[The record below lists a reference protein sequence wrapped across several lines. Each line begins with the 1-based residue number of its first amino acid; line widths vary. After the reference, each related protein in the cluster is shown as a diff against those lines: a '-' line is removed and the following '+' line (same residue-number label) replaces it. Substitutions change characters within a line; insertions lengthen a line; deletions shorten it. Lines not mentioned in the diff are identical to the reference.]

1 MKSVALYIYIDELID
16 DVLTP
21 IRHRFELFDKEAIN
35 ITSSI
40 QNFRDLGKIFTD
52 YSKSFT
58 IPASS
63 HNNKIVHHWY
73 NSEVGETV
81 IDSPLDLDNAF
92 DHRITYYGYIEIDTI
107 PFRFGKWSLKG
118 SKKVNNKIESYSI
131 DFKGNL
137 VQLKERFKDDKLN
150 SLAYF
155 VDGVRI
161 SYYDELNHLYNL
173 SEVQDRVE
181 GDASQDILYPIIGAK
196 RKFYLD
202 SGTAA
207 QDISTATGK
216 LLFNEIFP
224 AIRVTK
230 VLEYIQGAYGI
241 TFDGAFIESQTF
253 SKLFLY
259 LKNQDEFAIKPE
271 QLQIDFT
278 SKDADTRIEDVFGG
292 FIDTA
297 TGIGFDDLNLTTDV
311 LTFDKDYINA
321 FYDEPVSG
329 KIPVISHRRS
339 LRLKITTA
347 STNSYN
353 VFVYNN
359 GILFTSFS
367 GLVGTQDLSIFS
379 SQVIIPLSIIYNL
392 TFFVSSDA
400 GITFTSELKQTIIRT
415 GAYFGAGSGF
425 TGLYSEYQVLKGIS
439 ASQTTVANI
448 DIKSFVPDITVVSF
462 VEGLIKMFNLMVIP
476 TSETA
481 FYLQPLPDYYLDGT
495 THDITKYV
503 TTDSTE
509 INPPQLYKKIAFQYE
524 KSANILNEFFRG
536 AFNRE
541 YGDLAFENKNSAFS
555 ETYEVKLPFENF
567 MFERET
573 GTDFITATIF
583 DKDQNAYVPK
593 TSLIYCNGQQAVT
606 PDIKISDT
614 VTTNDISTYVRFS
627 NELELAS
634 TDLSYTQSLNWGAE
648 ISAWFLEIN
657 FTGLYDKF
665 YSDYIENLF
674 NQRTRIV
681 KLKANLPTS
690 LLCSIKLK
698 DKIIVSNK
706 RYIINTMTPELTSGD
721 TTFELILD
729 NGEATQAGSEILR
742 LSNIQTMTLDNTAQS
757 IELQIFLKDN
767 DLWRSKTAVGYLNGT
782 YPLTGNQYKD
792 GLLNISVPANAT
804 ASNRT
809 DYVIIEYFK
818 GATSFEIKIQINQYA

>member
-1 MKSVALYIYIDELID
+1 MRSVALYIYIDELID

-173 SEVQDRVE
+173 TEVQDRVE
-181 GDASQDILYPIIGAK
+181 GDASQDILYPVIGAK

-202 SGTAA
+202 SGVAA
-207 QDISTATGK
+207 QDISTTTGK

-224 AIRVTK
+224 AIRVSK

-241 TFDGAFIESQTF
+241 TFEGAFIESQTF

-259 LKNQDEFAIKPE
+259 LKNQDEFTIKPE
-271 QLQIDFT
+271 QIKVDFT
-278 SKDADTRIEDVFGG
+278 TKDADTLVEETFGG
-292 FIDTA
+292 AFIATA
-297 TGIGFDDLNLTTDV
+297 TGFGFNDLDLTSDNLTLNNFFID
-311 LTFDKDYINA
+311 D
-321 FYDEPVSG
+321 FYDPPAWYPPTTGVTFTTLNR
-329 KIPVISHRRS
+329 VIN
-339 LRLKITTA
+339 LKVTP
-347 STNSYN
+347 SSSNPYN
-353 VFVYNN
+353 IFVYRN
-359 GILFTSFS
+359 GVLFTSR
-367 GLVGTQDLSIFS
+367 LAVVGLSITNVLSTFANPLPADVYTFYIS
-379 SQVIIPLSIIYNL
+379 SEI
-392 TFFVSSDA
+392 
-400 GITFTSELKQTIIRT
+400 GISFTTELEKRT
-415 GAYFGAGSGF
+415 WLRKFWQGESWDE
-425 TGLYSEYQVLKGIS
+425 TQVLTAQS
-439 ASQTTVANI
+439 SSQTTVSNI

-476 TSETA
+476 TSETS
-481 FYLQPLPDYYLDGT
+481 FYLQPLPDYYLDGV

-503 TTDSTE
+503 NTDSID
-509 INPPQLYKKIAFQYE
+509 INPPQLFKRIAFKYE
-524 KSANILNEFFRG
+524 KSINVLNEAFRG
-536 AFNRE
+536 LFNKE
-541 YGDLAFENKNSAFS
+541 YGDLNFENQNSAFA
-555 ETYEVKLPFENF
+555 ETYEVALPFENF

-573 GTDFITATIF
+573 GTNFITATIF
-583 DKDQNAYVPK
+583 DKDLNAYVPK
-593 TSLIYCNGQQAVT
+593 PSLIYCNGQQSVT
-606 PDIKISDT
+606 PDIKISNGT
-614 VTTNDISTYVRFS
+614 TTNDISTYVRFS

-634 TDLSYTQSLNWGAE
+634 TDLNYVQSLNWGAE
-648 ISAWFLEIN
+648 ISAWFLDIN
-657 FTGLYDKF
+657 FSGLYDKF
-665 YSDYIENLF
+665 YSGYIENLF
-674 NQRTRIV
+674 NQRTRIL

-690 LLCSIKLK
+690 LLCLIKLK

-721 TTFELILD
+721 TAFELILD
-729 NGEATQAGSEILR
+729 NSEAQQTGSEILR
-742 LSNIQTMTLDNTAQS
+742 LSNIQTMTLDNTAQE

-767 DLWRSKTAVGYLNGT
+767 DLWRAKNAVGYLVGSYPFGT
-782 YPLTGNQYKD
+782 NFYKD
-792 GLLNISVPANAT
+792 GLLNISVPANST
-804 ASNRT
+804 AANRT
-809 DYVIIEYFK
+809 DNVIIEYFK
-818 GATSFEIKIQINQYA
+818 GATSFEILIQINQYA